1 MSLWSRKPFV
11 AVRVLGSR
19 GRYPTFEIK
28 TPGHVY
34 CATESLAW
42 IAVAQP
48 ALPEDWEFPE
58 RAILLP
64 EEVRLLSAVLL
75 SEPDPWNNGFPG
87 LDRGES
93 VSFQAPIGERGLLEP
108 ELFARLEAEA
118 TRLAMRT
125 TSRER
130 AASSTSRF
138 SVYDGCSQ
146 SDALSLIESIDPQDQ
161 LLLAGLA
168 RLLGAS
174 RLICS
179 CDELE
184 EGATALFISMGAAL
198 EFIRLHIAST
208 QGVSDVPHSAVS
220 EYLISTFPH
229 GAEIA
234 EYFEARHEERI
245 IAVHPANRFG
255 EFWAP
260 PLMVGDIYHLHKSLF
275 GMYRHILLGEIQD

>member
-1 MSLWSRKPFV
+1 MSLWSKKPFV
-11 AVRVLGSR
+11 SVRVLGSR
-19 GRYPTFEIK
+19 GHYPAFEIK

-34 CATESLAW
+34 CATESLTW
-42 IAVAQP
+42 MAVTQP

-58 RAILLP
+58 RVILLP
-64 EEVRLLSAVLL
+64 EEIRLLSAILL

-93 VSFQAPIGERGLLEP
+93 VSLQVPIGERGLLEP
-108 ELFARLEAEA
+108 GMFARLEAEA
-118 TRLAMRT
+118 AQLALPT
-125 TSRER
+125 VLREH
-130 AASSTSRF
+130 AAGSAPRF
-138 SVYDGCSQ
+138 NVYDGCSQ
-146 SDALSLIESIDPQDQ
+146 SDAASLIENIDPQDQ

-174 RLICS
+174 RLIS
-179 CDELE
+179 FADELE
-184 EGATALFISMGAAL
+184 EGAIALFISMGAAL

-208 QGVSDVPHSAVS
+208 QGVSDVPHKAVS
-220 EYLISTFPH
+220 EYLTITFPH

-245 IAVHPANRFG
+245 ISVHPANRFG

-260 PLMVGDIYHLHKSLF
+260 PLMVGDIYHLQKSLF
-275 GMYRHILLGEIQD
+275 GVYRHILLGEILS

>member
-1 MSLWSRKPFV
+1 MSLWSKKPFV
-11 AVRVLGSR
+11 SVRVLGSR
-19 GRYPTFEIK
+19 GHYPAFAIE

-42 IAVAQP
+42 MAVTQP

-58 RAILLP
+58 RALLLP
-64 EEVRLLSAVLL
+64 EEIRLLGSILL

-93 VSFQAPIGERGLLEP
+93 VSLQVPVGERGLLEP
-108 ELFARLEAEA
+108 GMLASLEAEA
-118 TRLAMRT
+118 ARLALPMV
-125 TSRER
+125 
-130 AASSTSRF
+130 AAGSPTRF
-138 SVYDGCSQ
+138 SVYDGCSH
-146 SDALSLIESIDPQDQ
+146 SDALSLLKKIDTQDQ

-174 RLICS
+174 RLIS
-179 CDELE
+179 FADELE
-184 EGATALFISMGAAL
+184 EGAIALFISMGAAL

-208 QGVSDVPHSAVS
+208 RGVSDVPHSAVS
-220 EYLISTFPH
+220 EYLTSTFPH

-245 IAVHPANRFG
+245 ISVHPANRFG

-260 PLMVGDIYHLHKSLF
+260 PLMVGDIYHLQKSLF
-275 GMYRHILLGEIQD
+275 GVYRHILLGEIPS